1 MAVAIDENLTKQLN
15 GWEMPKR
22 IKTNC
27 KVYVQT
33 FSVGTTTCMGDYMKS
48 ALQMSSDYFI
58 LHIGTNDSGPSKS
71 TKEMEIQ

>member
-1 MAVAIDENLTKQLN
+1 
-15 GWEMPKR
+15 
-22 IKTNC
+22 
-27 KVYVQT
+27 
-33 FSVGTTTCMGDYMKS
+33 MGDYMKP